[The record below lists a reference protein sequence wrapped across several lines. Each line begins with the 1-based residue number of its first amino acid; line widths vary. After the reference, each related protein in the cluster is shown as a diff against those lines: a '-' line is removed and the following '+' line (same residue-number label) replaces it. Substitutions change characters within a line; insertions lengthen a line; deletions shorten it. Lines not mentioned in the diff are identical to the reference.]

1 MWRGA
6 PTSLPLNYMRCPK
19 CKYDDTKVVDSR
31 ETTDGSEIRRR
42 RECEKCDFRFTT
54 FEQIETANFLVIKKD
69 GSREPYSRDKVQKG
83 IWKACEKRQ
92 VTQEQVSGIIDR
104 LEAKWMAMGKEVS
117 SQEIGEGVMEELK
130 NLDEVAYIRFASVY
144 RHFKDLESF
153 KKELAKL
160 LD

>member
-1 MWRGA
+1 M
-6 PTSLPLNYMRCPK
+6 
-19 CKYDDTKVVDSR
+19 DSR
-31 ETTDGSEIRRR
+31 EAMSGAEIRRR
-42 RECEKCDFRFTT
+42 RECEKCNFRFTT

-69 GSREPYSRDKVQKG
+69 GSREPYNREKIEKG

-92 VTQEQVSGIIDR
+92 VTEEQVSR
-104 LEAKWMAMGKEVS
+104 VLESLETRWMSLGKEIPSRV
-117 SQEIGEGVMEELK
+117 IGEDVMEQLK
-130 NLDEVAYIRFASVY
+130 ELDEVAYIRFASVY

>member
-1 MWRGA
+1 
-6 PTSLPLNYMRCPK
+6 MRCPK
-19 CKYDDTKVVDSR
+19 CKHEDTKVVDSR
-31 ETTDGSEIRRR
+31 ETADNSEIRRR

-69 GSREPYSRDKVQKG
+69 GSREPYSREKVQHG

-92 VTQEQVSGIIDR
+92 VTQEQVIALIDK
-104 LEAKWMAMGKEVS
+104 LEAKWIGMGKEIDS
-117 SQEIGEGVMEELK
+117 KQIGEDVMDTLK
-130 NLDEVAYIRFASVY
+130 EVDEVAYIRFASVY

>member
-1 MWRGA
+1 MK
-6 PTSLPLNYMRCPK
+6 CPK
-19 CKYDDTKVVDSR
+19 CKHEETKVVDSR
-31 ETTDGSEIRRR
+31 DTNESSVVRRR

-69 GSREPYSRDKVQKG
+69 GSRQSYSRDKILRG
-83 IWKACEKRQ
+83 IWKACEKRP
-92 VTQEQVSGIIDR
+92 VTEGQISKMLDF
-104 LEAKWMAMGKEVS
+104 LESKWIGEGKEVES
-117 SQEIGEGVMEELK
+117 KIIGEDVMDALK
-130 NLDEVAYIRFASVY
+130 KLDEVAYIRFASVY

>member
-1 MWRGA
+1 
-6 PTSLPLNYMRCPK
+6 MRCPK
-19 CKYDDTKVVDSR
+19 CKHDDTKVVDSR
-31 ETTDGSEIRRR
+31 ETTDGRAIRRR

-54 FEQIETANFLVIKKD
+54 FEQVETANFIVIKKD
-69 GSREPYSRDKVQKG
+69 SSREPYAREKVEKG

-92 VTQEQVSGIIDR
+92 VTQEQVSQLLDR
-104 LEAKWMAMGKEVS
+104 LEAKWNAEGGEVS
-117 SQEIGEGVMEELK
+117 SKVIGEGVMEELK

-144 RHFKDLESF
+144 RQFKDLESF

>member
-1 MWRGA
+1 
-6 PTSLPLNYMRCPK
+6 MRCPK
-19 CKYDDTKVVDSR
+19 CKHDDTKVVDSR
-31 ETTDGSEIRRR
+31 ETAEGSEIRRR

-69 GSREPYSRDKVQKG
+69 GSREPYSREKVSRG
-83 IWKACEKRQ
+83 IWKACGKRP
-92 VTQEQVSGIIDR
+92 VTEEQVSRVIDA
-104 LEAKWMAMGKEVS
+104 LEAKWMGMGPEISCKD
-117 SQEIGEGVMEELK
+117 IGEDVMDELK
-130 NLDEVAYIRFASVY
+130 KLDEVAYIRFASVY